1 MLTIPDS
8 IAEAARSRSGE
19 FSPAMWLD
27 IYADTGPTTSIR
39 SSSQWAAATDP
50 AVVNDTNVDATRKP
64 GAIVLAAG
72 SPVSPAATG
81 TNVLQSTMQ
90 VVIERTDV
98 YWYPAVWAFKET
110 KYSVPL
116 NDSVKYQG
124 FTASSTQIIDDIIV
138 ASRYTGYQ
146 AMDVTVSIINV
157 ATGNQVGNSVT
168 FTPTGSVARAT
179 LSGFAAGVVAGRQYR
194 LQFIGNVP
202 ATIGTKAGPPT
213 TVTTYN
219 LNVELYGYDVVS
231 TTWRIPFGN
240 GYYLATG
247 GRPSY
252 ATSGS
257 FQRSMDVGS
266 VPSVSGVLSYSDV
279 IPNGC
284 VMTIDAYYTD
294 SAVVF
299 AEAALTNWTLQTSG
313 IQSGAELT
321 AHRYW
326 RFDVSMQSNSAQSAS
341 PELLEIIT
349 RFAPLPVTVGT
360 TSERSSVVTLEGI
373 DVPPSVPITFYTST
387 RIVQQGYKALD
398 SVSAQSAQL
407 SPQFSG
413 SMIGSVSATLMP
425 EPIVH
430 ALLSKPLKNKR
441 VDVRAGYVGIDET
454 LQIYSGAV
462 DDLSFANNQYRLE
475 LADNFKIADV
485 SVPSDKAG
493 PEWAISTAYA
503 LNNIVVHGS
512 SSYICI
518 LGHTSSATDEPGVGA
533 SWTTYWADNGT
544 VWLDIDY
551 SATHAADVLT
561 DLLTNVI
568 NIPSERIDFASI
580 TAVKTALP
588 NRYVDRIIT
597 KPTKATKL
605 IGELAWLLESQF
617 VVREGLLSLVKE
629 PASTDEPVEN
639 IGPSDIITNTLT
651 YRRGWRDL
659 VNQGVI
665 ITGYT
670 GDGDGSDKFTKGE
683 VRADATSQTN
693 YDTVV
698 QKDWLDKWNVSSTE
712 LQLRLQSML
721 DRYSD
726 GRRAISCQV
735 SMRLLGLEP
744 GAVVLLSSGQ
754 LPAGDPG
761 PIKGYVIAKNMDFGR
776 QTIRLTLLEV

>member
-1 MLTIPDS
+1 M
-8 IAEAARSRSGE
+8 
-19 FSPAMWLD
+19 
-27 IYADTGPTTSIR
+27 
-39 SSSQWAAATDP
+39 
-50 AVVNDTNVDATRKP
+50 
-64 GAIVLAAG
+64 G
-72 SPVSPAATG
+72 S
-81 TNVLQSTMQ
+81 
-90 VVIERTDV
+90 
-98 YWYPAVWAFKET
+98 
-110 KYSVPL
+110 
-116 NDSVKYQG
+116 
-124 FTASSTQIIDDIIV
+124 
-138 ASRYTGYQ
+138 
-146 AMDVTVSIINV
+146 
-157 ATGNQVGNSVT
+157 
-168 FTPTGSVARAT
+168 
-179 LSGFAAGVVAGRQYR
+179 
-194 LQFIGNVP
+194 
-202 ATIGTKAGPPT
+202 
-213 TVTTYN
+213 
-219 LNVELYGYDVVS
+219 
-231 TTWRIPFGN
+231 

-257 FQRSMDVGS
+257 FQRTMDVGS
-266 VPSVSGVLSYSDV
+266 IPTDTGILSVSDI

-284 VMTIDAYYTD
+284 VMTLAAYYTD
-294 SAVVF
+294 SAVVA
-299 AEAALTNWTLQTSG
+299 AESALTNWTLLAAGITSG
-313 IQSGAELT
+313 AAIPS
-321 AHRYW
+321 HRYW
-326 RFDVSMQSNSAQSAS
+326 RFAVTMQSDTTQQYS
-341 PELLEIIT
+341 PELREITI
-349 RFAPLPVTVGT
+349 RFAPPPITVGT
-360 TSERSSVVTLEGI
+360 TSERQELTIYEGI
-373 DVPPSVPITFYTST
+373 DVPPSVPITFSTST
-387 RIVQQGYKALD
+387 RLRQVGTKALD
-398 SVSAQSAQL
+398 SVSAASAQL

-413 SMIGSVSATLMP
+413 SMIGSVSATIMP

-462 DDLSFANNQYRLE
+462 DDLSFANNQYRME

-485 SVPSDKAG
+485 SIPSDKAG
-493 PEWAISTAYA
+493 PDWAISTAYVI
-503 LNNIVVHGS
+503 NDIVVNGDS
-512 SSYICI
+512 AYICI
-518 LGHTSSATDEPGVGA
+518 LGHTASSTDEPGVGA
-533 SWTTYWADNGT
+533 SWTTYWTTYGT

-588 NRYVDRIIT
+588 SRNVDRIIT
-597 KPTKATKL
+597 KPTKATEL

-617 VVREGLLSLVKE
+617 VVREGLFALVKE

-670 GDGDGSDKFTKGE
+670 GDGDGSDKFTNGE

-712 LQLRLQSML
+712 LQLRLQAML

-735 SMRLLGLEP
+735 SMRLLGIEP
-744 GAVVLLSSGQ
+744 GDVVLLNSGQ

-761 PIKGYVIAKNMDFGR
+761 PIKCYVIAKNMDFGR
-776 QTIRLTLLEV
+776 QTIKLTLLEV